1 MPEYDINS
9 DNPLEMIRAIREK
22 IYEETKD
29 MTQEERMA
37 HTNRQ
42 ADEFRRTLEEINP
55 DDCDL
60 SFLRRKELFGRST
73 GVGNEK

>member
-9 DNPLEMIRAIREK
+9 DNPLEMVWAIREK
-22 IYEETKD
+22 IYEETKH
-29 MTQEERMA
+29 MTREEQMA
-37 HTNRQ
+37 HLTQQ
-42 ADEFRRTLEEINP
+42 ADEARRRMKEINP
-55 DDCDL
+55 DDYDL